1 MNQREWFHR
10 LDEHLTCGTIVKK
23 RITMKNNNQYVAYLR
38 VSTQKQGYS
47 GLGIEAQREIIQKH
61 LHDKTPIAEYVEI
74 ESGRKKDRPKLKE
87 ALRLCRKTEAIL
99 IVAKLDRLAR
109 SVSFLSNLLES
120 DVDIVFCDFPQ
131 ANKMV
136 LHIISAISQYEAELI
151 AARTKAS
158 LQAKKSRGFRLG
170 NPEHLMDKHKQAI
183 RNSIR
188 SCKEKAD
195 NNPNNKRAVAMLRTL
210 IKEEYTL
217 KSMADTLNKEGF
229 VTSQGCSFS
238 KSTVYKLI
246 KRYNLKED

>member
-1 MNQREWFHR
+1 
-10 LDEHLTCGTIVKK
+10 
-23 RITMKNNNQYVAYLR
+23 MKQKYVAYLR

-47 GLGIEAQREIIQKH
+47 GLGLEAQREIIH
-61 LHDKTPIAEYVEI
+61 NYLHGITPISEYVEV
-74 ESGRKKDRPKLKE
+74 ESGRKSDRPKLKE
-87 ALRLCRKTEAIL
+87 ALALCRKDGSTL

-158 LQAKKSRGFRLG
+158 LQAKKARGFKLG
-170 NPEHLMDKHKQAI
+170 NPEHLLNKHKQAI
-183 RNSIR
+183 QNSIR
-188 SCKEKAD
+188 TCRVKAD
-195 NNPNNKRAVAMLRTL
+195 NNPNNKRAVAILRIL
-210 IKEEYTL
+210 VKENRSYSE
-217 KSMADTLNKEGF
+217 MANILNQENF
-229 VTSQGCSFS
+229 VTSRGCSFT

-246 KRYNLKED
+246 KRYKLS

>member
-1 MNQREWFHR
+1 
-10 LDEHLTCGTIVKK
+10 
-23 RITMKNNNQYVAYLR
+23 MKQKYVAYLR

-47 GLGIEAQREIIQKH
+47 GLGLEAQREIIRNH
-61 LHDKTPIAEYVEI
+61 LHDTTPVAEFVEV
-74 ESGRKKDRPKLKE
+74 ESGRKSDRPKLKE
-87 ALRLCRKTEAIL
+87 ALALCRKDGATL

-158 LQAKKSRGFRLG
+158 LQAKKARGFKLG
-170 NPEHLMDKHKQAI
+170 NPEHLLDKHQEAI
-183 RNSIR
+183 QNSIKTCR
-188 SCKEKAD
+188 TKAD
-195 NNPNNKRAVAMLRTL
+195 NYPNNKRAVAMLRIL
-210 IKEEYTL
+210 VKENSSYCE
-217 KSMADTLNKEGF
+217 MAKILNQEGF
-229 VTSQGCSFS
+229 VTSRGCSFT

-246 KRYNLKED
+246 KRYRLS